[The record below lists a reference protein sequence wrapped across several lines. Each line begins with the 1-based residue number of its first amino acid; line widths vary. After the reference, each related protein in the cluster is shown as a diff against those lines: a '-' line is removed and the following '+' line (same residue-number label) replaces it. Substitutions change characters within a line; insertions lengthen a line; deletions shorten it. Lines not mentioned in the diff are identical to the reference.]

1 MNPMNRRDF
10 LRKSS
15 KGLAGIAA
23 GVAAIRT
30 GLTHAEANEVIR
42 IAVIG
47 VNGRGRAHADA
58 FRKMKGVEV
67 AALCDPDE
75 QVLNQVARSIA
86 QSTGKTPKTYPDIRN
101 LLQDKDVD
109 AVSIATTNH
118 WHSLATIW
126 ACQAGKDVYV
136 EKPASHNIFEGRK
149 MVEAARKYNRIV
161 QVGSQGRSAP
171 SVRKAIELM
180 QQGAIGEVFM
190 ARALCFKRRD
200 SIGFKQVEPV
210 PPHLH
215 FDLWLGPAPQQPYNG
230 NFVHYNWHWFW
241 DFGNGDIGN
250 QGVHQMDTARWGLGK
265 GYPVKVSSMGGRYG
279 YKDQGQTPNTQTATF
294 TYDDGKCLVFDVRG
308 RFTNDEARVKVGN
321 LFYGS
326 KGWLAIYDTGG
337 PYDLFLENNEKPEPR
352 QQGVGFDH
360 FANFIDAARKRDPKI
375 LTADVEEGHLSA
387 ALCHM
392 ANIAHR
398 LGRTL
403 TFDPKTETFPGDP
416 EANKLATREYR
427 APFVVPEKV

>member
-1 MNPMNRRDF
+1 MNAMNRRDF
-10 LRKSS
+10 LKKST
-15 KGLAGIAA
+15 K
-23 GVAAIRT
+23 GVAALAAGAAAIKA
-30 GLTHAEANEVIR
+30 GWSEVAASDVIR

-47 VNGRGRAHADA
+47 VNGRGQAHVKA
-58 FRKMKGVEV
+58 FRGIKGVQV
-67 AALCDPDE
+67 VALCDPD
-75 QVLNQVARSIA
+75 QRVLSQVARA
-86 QSTGKTPKTYPDIRN
+86 TGQATGKPPKTYVDIRE
-101 LLQDKDVD
+101 LLKDKEVD

-171 SVRKAIELM
+171 SVRKAMELLHG
-180 QQGAIGEVFM
+180 GAIGDVFM

-200 SIGFKQVEPV
+200 SIGFKPDEA
-210 PPHLH
+210 PPADLS
-215 FDLWLGPAPQQPYNG
+215 FDLWLGPAPQQSYNG

-265 GYPVKVSSMGGRYG
+265 GHAVKANSAGGRYG
-279 YKDQGQTPNTQTATF
+279 YKDQGQTPNTQTACL
-294 TYDDGKCLVFDVRG
+294 TYDDGKILVFDVRG
-308 RFTNDEARVKVGN
+308 RDTNDEAKVGIGN

-326 KGWLAIYDTGG
+326 KGWLAVYGTEG
-337 PYDLFLENNEKPEPR
+337 PYDLFLGDKKEPEPR
-352 QQGVGFDH
+352 ERGEGFDH
-360 FANFIDAARKRDPKI
+360 FENFIEAVRKRDPKI
-375 LTADVEEGHLSA
+375 LTADVEEGHISA
-387 ALCHM
+387 ALCHL

-398 LGRTL
+398 LGRTV
-403 TFDPKTETFPGDP
+403 TFDPKTETFPGDA
-416 EANKLATREYR
+416 EANELATRVYR
-427 APFVVPEKV
+427 PPFVVPEKV